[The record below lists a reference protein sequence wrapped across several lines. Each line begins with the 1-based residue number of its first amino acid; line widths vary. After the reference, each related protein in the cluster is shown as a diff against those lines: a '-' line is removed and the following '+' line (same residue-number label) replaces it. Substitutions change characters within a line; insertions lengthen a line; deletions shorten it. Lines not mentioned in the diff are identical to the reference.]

1 MMRAIA
7 WGMSMMPVRP
17 LVAAAALLALTACG
31 QSPGDAARAAIEA
44 IGRGQTAEALE
55 RIDPEIKATAGIF
68 IAPTLQDKARKAK
81 AKGGVTSVEVEK
93 IDRTDADH
101 AVVTTVTRFGDG
113 STQTDTG
120 KMRRVNGKWYITM

>member
-1 MMRAIA
+1 MAALLKGTMHI
-7 WGMSMMPVRP
+7 RP

-31 QSPGDAARAAIEA
+31 QGPGDAARAAMEA
-44 IGRGQTAEALE
+44 AGRGQTAEALE

-68 IAPTLQDKARKAK
+68 ITPMLQGKAANAQKR
-81 AKGGVTSVEVEK
+81 GGVTSVKVERV
-93 IDRTDADH
+93 DQTDADH

-120 KMRRVNGKWYITM
+120 KVRKVDGKWYITM

>member
-1 MMRAIA
+1 MGAILK
-7 WGMSMMPVRP
+7 GTMHIRP
-17 LVAAAALLALTACG
+17 LVVAAALLALTACG
-31 QSPGDAARAAIEA
+31 QGPGDAARAAMEA
-44 IGRGQTAEALE
+44 AGRGQTAEALE

-68 IAPTLQDKARKAK
+68 ITPMLQDKAMKAK

-93 IDRTDADH
+93 VDEADADH

-120 KMRRVNGKWYITM
+120 KVRRIDGKWYITM

>member
-1 MMRAIA
+1 MDAILK
-7 WGMSMMPVRP
+7 GTMHIRP
-17 LVAAAALLALTACG
+17 LVVAAALLALTACG
-31 QSPGDAARAAIEA
+31 QGPGDAARAAIEA

-68 IAPTLQDKARKAK
+68 ITPMLQDKARKAK

-93 IDRTDADH
+93 VDHTEADH

-113 STQTDTG
+113 SKQTDTG
-120 KMRRVNGKWYITM
+120 KVRRINGKWYITM

>member
-1 MMRAIA
+1 MGAILK
-7 WGMSMMPVRP
+7 GTMHIRP
-17 LVAAAALLALTACG
+17 IVAAAALLALTACG
-31 QSPGDAARAAIEA
+31 QGPGDAARVAMEAA
-44 IGRGQTAEALE
+44 GRGQTAEALE

-68 IAPTLQDKARKAK
+68 ITPMLQDKAMKAR

-93 IDRTDADH
+93 VDETDGDH

-120 KMRRVNGKWYITM
+120 KVRRIDGKWYITM